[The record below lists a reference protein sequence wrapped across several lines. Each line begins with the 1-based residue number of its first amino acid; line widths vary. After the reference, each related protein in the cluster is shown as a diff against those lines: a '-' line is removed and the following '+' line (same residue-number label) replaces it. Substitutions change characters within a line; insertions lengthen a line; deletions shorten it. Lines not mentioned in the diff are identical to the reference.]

1 MTERI
6 YSNRSGAPDPADLP
20 ELGGPPAAPHWTA
33 AQSPAAVGAPPFVGH
48 SDFTNAVT
56 ELQQRVASR
65 LSADGS
71 RYAGLDSI
79 GKRLRAEGLVV
90 EELESWVN
98 HRAQLGLTVLT
109 DADEDALVASV
120 LAALG
125 GYGPLEPLLTRE
137 DIEDIFF
144 NGTAPTVLR
153 LAGGDK
159 VLGPP
164 LAASDAQLQQLLQ
177 MLAGSGLDDSAGREF
192 STARPLLQ
200 LRLKSVGLLGARMS
214 AAMDITPHPAGT
226 IRMHR
231 HMETSLAQLH
241 EELAMID
248 DPLRELLTA
257 AVLSGARILIA
268 GPTGAGKTVLLRAL
282 CRAIPLD
289 KMIVTVEDDRE
300 LGVHVVPYRDEHG
313 DVVYEADGSVRLL
326 RPAALVRSYES
337 RPANAEGRGEITMGD
352 LNRQALRDSP
362 DVLVVGETRGDD
374 IVWFLDAA
382 TNGIANVMG
391 TIHAESAR
399 GVFDRIVQL
408 VRRANPPLPADF
420 ALMAATSLDLIVHV
434 TRDRHHNRFVDEV
447 IEVHSGQ
454 LDETGRYPSVQ
465 TLFRPGRDG
474 RAVPTGHKP
483 RELFARRLT
492 DVGFDLD
499 WLNPDRSSW
508 PALPGYE
515 QTDGWS
521 DSSDDGG
528 GAGGWSS

>member
-1 MTERI
+1 MTERT

-20 ELGGPPAAPHWTA
+20 DLPGLGGRPVAPSWTAQAPAA
-33 AQSPAAVGAPPFVGH
+33 AAVTPFVGQT
-48 SDFTNAVT
+48 DFTDAVS

-71 RYAGLDSI
+71 RYAGLDSV

-98 HRAQLGLTVLT
+98 HRAQVGLSVLT

-125 GYGPLEPLLTRE
+125 GYGPLEPLLARE

-159 VLGPP
+159 ILGPP
-164 LAASDAQLQQLLQ
+164 LAATDAQLQQLLQ

-300 LGVHVVPYRDEHG
+300 LGVHVVPFRDEHG
-313 DVVYEADGSVRLL
+313 DVVYEPDGSVRLL
-326 RPAALVRSYES
+326 RPAALVRSYEA
-337 RPANAEGRGEITMGD
+337 RPANAEGRG
-352 LNRQALRDSP
+352 RDQH
-362 DVLVVGETRGDD
+362 G
-374 IVWFLDAA
+374 
-382 TNGIANVMG
+382 
-391 TIHAESAR
+391 
-399 GVFDRIVQL
+399 
-408 VRRANPPLPADF
+408 
-420 ALMAATSLDLIVHV
+420 
-434 TRDRHHNRFVDEV
+434 
-447 IEVHSGQ
+447 
-454 LDETGRYPSVQ
+454 
-465 TLFRPGRDG
+465 
-474 RAVPTGHKP
+474 
-483 RELFARRLT
+483 
-492 DVGFDLD
+492 
-499 WLNPDRSSW
+499 
-508 PALPGYE
+508 
-515 QTDGWS
+515 
-521 DSSDDGG
+521 
-528 GAGGWSS
+528 